1 MKIMIRVAI
10 CEDNPKHQKNILNY
24 LQHYEELYGV
34 KFHTT
39 VYQDGIDLVSE
50 STSQFD
56 ILFLDIEMKIM
67 DGMEAAQKIRCRDH
81 QVIIIFI
88 TNLPQYAIQGY
99 DVDAKGFLL
108 KPVKYIAFEQQLQKC
123 IHDVGKNQM
132 EYLSVKYAGGMKKYA
147 LSEIYYLESNGHYID
162 IHTESGTESF
172 LSSIKEM
179 EEKLEGK
186 AFFRCNNGTIVNLQ
200 YVESVQKND
209 IVMKDERLAISR
221 SRKKEFMEAL
231 TNYIGGMDV

>member
-1 MKIMIRVAI
+1 MIQVAI
-10 CEDNPKHQKNILNY
+10 CEDNSKHQQDILKY
-24 LQHYEELYGV
+24 LQRYEEQYSV

-50 STSQFD
+50 YASQFD
-56 ILFLDIEMKIM
+56 IIFLDIEMKM
-67 DGMEAAQKIRCRDH
+67 MNGMEAAQKIRQLDH

-88 TNLPQYAIQGY
+88 TNLAQYAIQGY
-99 DVDAKGFLL
+99 DVEAKGFLL

-123 IHDVGKNQM
+123 IHDVGKSQL

-147 LSEIYYLESNGHYID
+147 LSEIYYMESDGHYID
-162 IHTESGTESF
+162 IHSEAGTERF
-172 LSSIKEM
+172 LSSIREM

-186 AFFRCNNGTIVNLQ
+186 SFFRCNNGTIVNLQ
-200 YVESVQKND
+200 HVERVQKND
-209 IVMKDERLAISR
+209 IVMNGELLAISR

-231 TNYIGGMDV
+231 TNYIGGMDA